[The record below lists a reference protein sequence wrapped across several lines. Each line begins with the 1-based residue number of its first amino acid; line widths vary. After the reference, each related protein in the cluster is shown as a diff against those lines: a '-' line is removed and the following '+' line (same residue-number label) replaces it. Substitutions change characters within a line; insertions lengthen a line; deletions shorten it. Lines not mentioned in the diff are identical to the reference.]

1 MPRAQVRIRTALD
14 LPDDRL
20 AHAVLSRCRQRIRS
34 FVLCYP
40 NNPAGSSLSAEQAA
54 ELALYL
60 NAKLEDARAQGD
72 DGFSVVLDE
81 VYLGIT
87 SAKHDPRS
95 SILFHAPPLL
105 LESIFLVLSASK
117 GGWLLLY
124 REWHVVAGGM
134 RLTLMC
140 VAGLGAM
147 PGARAGVL
155 LSPNASL
162 IESVIKLQTACS
174 ANASIISQRGLK
186 ASLEYLMSEPQA
198 LLDVARYMPPHALEA
213 LLDAVANTAAS
224 SHYNQ
229 RVARVTE
236 GLNQIG
242 ARFLNNAIIASAP
255 QATFYVMA
263 DFSALPESVAKTDIE
278 LQELFRD
285 MYKRGTFHCVNVS
298 LAHICARMQEPE
310 RSSVN
315 VLSRW
320 QDHERSESLSFQ
332 AQRSAWSPQPRC
344 CDSAVPSILMPSK
357 WHSK

>member
-1 MPRAQVRIRTALD
+1 
-14 LPDDRL
+14 
-20 AHAVLSRCRQRIRS
+20 
-34 FVLCYP
+34 VLCYP

-198 LLDVARYMPPHALEA
+198 LLDVARYMRPRALEA
-213 LLDAVANTAAS
+213 PCWTLWLTPQRAATTTNEWLASPRASTRSVRAS
-224 SHYNQ
+224 STMLSSPRHH
-229 RVARVTE
+229 
-236 GLNQIG
+236 
-242 ARFLNNAIIASAP
+242 
-255 QATFYVMA
+255 
-263 DFSALPESVAKTDIE
+263 
-278 LQELFRD
+278 
-285 MYKRGTFHCVNVS
+285 KR
-298 LAHICARMQEPE
+298 
-310 RSSVN
+310 
-315 VLSRW
+315 
-320 QDHERSESLSFQ
+320 
-332 AQRSAWSPQPRC
+332 
-344 CDSAVPSILMPSK
+344 PST
-357 WHSK
+357 

>member
-1 MPRAQVRIRTALD
+1 M
-14 LPDDRL
+14 
-20 AHAVLSRCRQRIRS
+20 
-34 FVLCYP
+34 LCYP

-117 GGWLLLY
+117 GAWLLLN
-124 REWHVVAGGM
+124 REWHVVTGWLAGM

-263 DFSALPESVAKTDIE
+263 DFSALPDSVAKTDIE

-285 MYKRGTFHCVNVS
+285 MYKRGTFHLCQCITRTHLCTN
-298 LAHICARMQEPE
+298 AR
-310 RSSVN
+310 
-315 VLSRW
+315 
-320 QDHERSESLSFQ
+320 
-332 AQRSAWSPQPRC
+332 A
-344 CDSAVPSILMPSK
+344 
-357 WHSK
+357 

>member
-1 MPRAQVRIRTALD
+1 
-14 LPDDRL
+14 
-20 AHAVLSRCRQRIRS
+20 
-34 FVLCYP
+34 
-40 NNPAGSSLSAEQAA
+40 
-54 ELALYL
+54 
-60 NAKLEDARAQGD
+60 
-72 DGFSVVLDE
+72 
-81 VYLGIT
+81 
-87 SAKHDPRS
+87 
-95 SILFHAPPLL
+95 
-105 LESIFLVLSASK
+105 
-117 GGWLLLY
+117 
-124 REWHVVAGGM
+124 
-134 RLTLMC
+134 
-140 VAGLGAM
+140 
-147 PGARAGVL
+147 
-155 LSPNASL
+155 
-162 IESVIKLQTACS
+162 
-174 ANASIISQRGLK
+174 
-186 ASLEYLMSEPQA
+186 
-198 LLDVARYMPPHALEA
+198 
-213 LLDAVANTAAS
+213 VANTAAS